1 MCKKIPRI
9 GTQARGFKGAPGTL
23 DRHHKGDVEKPTYRS
38 RFVFAVTAPLEA
50 PRLLVSNAATV
61 EKCPDSA
68 FKEET
73 KAIMVNDVA
82 RAFEALVAK
91 GDCSRAV

>member
-1 MCKKIPRI
+1 MAIEFNTSQMD
-9 GTQARGFKGAPGTL
+9 GL
-23 DRHHKGDVEKPTYRS
+23 
-38 RFVFAVTAPLEA
+38 FAATAPLEA
-50 PRLLVSNAATV
+50 LRLLVSDAATV

-82 RAFEALVAK
+82 RAFFEALVAK
-91 GDCSRAV
+91 GDCSRVV

>member
-1 MCKKIPRI
+1 M
-9 GTQARGFKGAPGTL
+9 
-23 DRHHKGDVEKPTYRS
+23 EKPTYRS
-38 RFVFAVTAPLEA
+38 RVVAIEFNTSHLDGLFAATAPLEA
-50 PRLLVSNAATV
+50 LRLLVSDADTV

-82 RAFEALVAK
+82 RAFFEALVA
-91 GDCSRAV
+91 